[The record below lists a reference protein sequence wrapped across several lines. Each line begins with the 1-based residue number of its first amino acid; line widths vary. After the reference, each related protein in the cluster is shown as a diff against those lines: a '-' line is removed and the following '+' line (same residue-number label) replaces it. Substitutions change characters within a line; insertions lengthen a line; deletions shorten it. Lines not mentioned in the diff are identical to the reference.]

1 MIEIKNLYK
10 KFEDNQV
17 LNGVDLTIDKGETI
31 VVIGPSG
38 IGKSVLL
45 RHIIG
50 LEKPDE
56 GQILVDKQDLTPL
69 YGSSLYEA
77 IKNMGMLFQGG
88 ALFDSMSIGDNVA
101 FYLHQHGKKDNS
113 SYSEEEMDSIVN
125 EALAVV
131 SLSNA
136 KDKMPSEISGGMK
149 KRAAFA
155 RVMAYKPEY
164 LLYDEPTT
172 GLDPYTS
179 NDINQLIMS
188 IQKELHST
196 SIVVTHDIVSA
207 LTIADRICLLDN
219 GKIAYNEVPG
229 KFIDIDHPMIK
240 KLKEIAPP
248 SLIERRRKK

>member
-1 MIEIKNLYK
+1 MIEIKNLHK
-10 KFEDNQV
+10 KFDGNTV
-17 LNGVDLTIDKGETI
+17 LDGVDLTIDKGDTMVI
-31 VVIGPSG
+31 IGPSG

-56 GQILVDKQDLTPL
+56 GTVSVDKVDISPL
-69 YGSSLYEA
+69 YGTSLYNA

-88 ALFDSMSIGDNVA
+88 ALFDSMTIGDNVA
-101 FYLHQHGKKDNS
+101 FYLHQHGKNDNT
-113 SYSEEEMDSIVN
+113 SYSQEEIDAIVDRS
-125 EALAVV
+125 LTMV
-131 SLSNA
+131 SLLNA
-136 KDKMPSEISGGMK
+136 KDKMPSDISGGMK

-179 NDINQLIMS
+179 NDINQLILS
-188 IQKELHST
+188 IQKELKST
-196 SIVVTHDIVSA
+196 SVVVTHDIVSA

-219 GKIAYNEVPG
+219 GKIAYNEPPG
-229 KFIDIDHPMIK
+229 IFIDIDHPMIK

-248 SLIERRRKK
+248 ALVELRKKQ